1 MLRPQAARL
10 LAIDREGAG
19 TRLLLLARD
28 EAVVGS
34 AEGSPLHLPDPSVTF
49 RHATIRYAR
58 GRYHVVDL
66 KSAQGTFVNGRRIR
80 RRQALKHGDVIRF
93 GGATPY
99 RFIDPDALK
108 RQRWR
113 RVLRATAVIAILV
126 AFGLVDHFEHW
137 NLLSLTTAKQMVA
150 WVDSHATPK
159 PVEAPTAPI
168 AKVASAPAPAASI
181 ARASSTP
188 AALIARAPSTPAAVA
203 SIASVAAPVPAPAPK
218 SSAPSSTAELA
229 AASAPP
235 WLERINFYRAGL
247 GLDPIRDN
255 PQLSAGAAAH
265 ARYLLINFGE
275 DMRSAKPMS
284 GDAYAETPGKSGY
297 TTIGAAAAR
306 NLQLAWGCSSYDV
319 TQQVDRWIE
328 GPFHRFAVFDPDLA
342 EAGYG
347 EAEKEG
353 CWVAA
358 LRLPPAPEDQQPYPR
373 AIEFPPDRADV
384 ALDWIGLE
392 APDPLESCPGYS
404 RPVGLPLTL
413 QLGQLVDTKLTEH
426 SLMEDGKPIESCAFD
441 ADSYRNHIHSSQ
453 VFGHWNLR
461 DAGAVVIV
469 PRSPLKPGA
478 HYSVSITADGKTY
491 AWSFTVADATTFGAI
506 AKLPK
511 PAPVAA
517 ALEAEPTETESLPRP
532 PPAPR
537 TARLKH
543 RATPAPEAMASMSGP
558 AEYVATVPS
567 PSPTA
572 EETPAAVGSSSDWLT
587 VLNAYRTRLGVPPV
601 EEDPKL
607 SAGCLA
613 HAKYLMTNYHPP
625 FGNVGGKM
633 HEEDQSKPS
642 YSAAGLKAARASD
655 VMFTPAMRTTD
666 TQRTTR
672 AIEVWISGPF
682 HRPQLVNP
690 DLKRAGFG
698 EYCVGTYCAM
708 VLDPISD
715 LHLASRGYT
724 FAHPL
729 EVPPE
734 GVTVKPSG
742 FRGEWPDPLSACPGY
757 STDQLTITFQLGTNL
772 PAKITDAHL
781 TQTTGAAAGT
791 IVDTCA
797 YDHQTYTNPDAGTQ
811 AHARALLG
819 AFGEV
824 VMIVRDPLAGGETY
838 RVAMT
843 VNGKPYTWSFRAAR

>member
-1 MLRPQAARL
+1 MRRPQAARL

-19 TRLLLLARD
+19 KRLLLLARD

-93 GGATPY
+93 GSATPY

-108 RQRWR
+108 RRRWR
-113 RVLRATAVIAILV
+113 RIIRASAVIALLFAV
-126 AFGLVDHFEHW
+126 GLLDHFEKW
-137 NLLSLTTAKQMVA
+137 NLLSLATVSEMVA
-150 WVDSHATPK
+150 WVDSHAASK
-159 PVEAPTAPI
+159 PVEAPSAPI
-168 AKVASAPAPAASI
+168 AKAASTPAPAASI

-188 AALIARAPSTPAAVA
+188 AASIARAPSTPAAVA
-203 SIASVAAPVPAPAPK
+203 SVARIAALAPAVAPK
-218 SSAPSSTAELA
+218 SIRPSPTTKLVA
-229 AASAPP
+229 APP
-235 WLERINFYRAGL
+235 WLERMNFYRAGL
-247 GLDPIRDN
+247 GLDPISEN

-284 GDAYAETPGKSGY
+284 GDAYAEKPGKAGY
-297 TTIGAAAAR
+297 TTVGAAAAR
-306 NLQLAWGCSSYDV
+306 NLQLAWGCSPYDV
-319 TQQVDRWIE
+319 TQQIDRWIE

-358 LRLPPAPEDQQPYPR
+358 LRLPPAPEEQQPYPR
-373 AIEFPPDRADV
+373 AIEFPPDRANV
-384 ALDWIGLE
+384 ALDWVGLE
-392 APDPLESCPGYS
+392 SPDPLESCPGYS

-413 QLGQLVDTKLTEH
+413 QLGRLVDTKLTAT
-426 SLMEDGKPIESCAFD
+426 SLMEDGKPIEHCAFD

-453 VFGHWNLR
+453 EFGHWNLR

-469 PRSPLKPGA
+469 PRSPLQPGS

-506 AKLPK
+506 TKFPK
-511 PAPVAA
+511 PAPIAA
-517 ALEAEPTETESLPRP
+517 ASPETEPTTTEALP
-532 PPAPR
+532 PPPPPPS

-558 AEYVATVPS
+558 AEYVAAVPS

-572 EETPAAVGSSSDWLT
+572 EETPAVVGSSPDWLT

-601 EEDPKL
+601 EEDPGL

-633 HEEDQSKPS
+633 HEEQESMPG
-642 YSAAGLKAARASD
+642 YSATGLKAARVSD
-655 VMFTPAMRTTD
+655 VIFTPVMRTTD
-666 TQRTTR
+666 AQRKTR

-690 DLKRAGFG
+690 ELKRAGFG
-698 EYCVGTYCAM
+698 EYCEGTYCAM

-715 LHLASRGYT
+715 LPLASRGYT

-729 EVPPE
+729 EVPPD
-734 GVTVKPSG
+734 GVTVKPSR
-742 FRGEWPDPLSACPGY
+742 FSGEWPDPLSACPGY

-791 IVDTCA
+791 IVETCA
-797 YDHQTYTNPDAGTQ
+797 YDYQTYTNPDAGTQ
-811 AHARALLG
+811 AHARAMLD

-824 VMIVRDPLAGGETY
+824 VMVVRDPLAGGETY

-843 VNGKPYTWSFRAAR
+843 VNGKPYSWSFTAAR

>member
-34 AEGSPLHLPDPSVTF
+34 AEGSPLHLPDPSVTL

-58 GRYHVVDL
+58 GRYYVADL
-66 KSAQGTFVNGRRIR
+66 KSTQGTFVNGRRIR

-113 RVLRATAVIAILV
+113 RIGRATAVIAILL
-126 AFGLVDHFEHW
+126 AFVLLDHLENW
-137 NLLSLTTAKQMVA
+137 NLLSLTTAKEIVA
-150 WVDSHATPK
+150 WLEPHATPK
-159 PVEAPTAPI
+159 PIAAPSAPI
-168 AKVASAPAPAASI
+168 AKVASTPAPAVSI

-188 AALIARAPSTPAAVA
+188 AVIARARRTPAPVA
-203 SIASVAAPVPAPAPK
+203 SIARVAAPAPAPK
-218 SSAPSSTAELA
+218 RPKSSPTTKLFAVPM
-229 AASAPP
+229 PP
-235 WLERINFYRAGL
+235 WLERMNFYRAGL
-247 GLDPIRDN
+247 GLDPIREN
-255 PQLSAGAAAH
+255 SQLSAGAAAH

-284 GDAYAETPGKSGY
+284 GVAYTETPGKSGY
-297 TTIGAAAAR
+297 TTVGAAAAR

-319 TQQVDRWIE
+319 TQQIDRWIE

-347 EAEKEG
+347 EAEKDG

-358 LRLPPAPEDQQPYPR
+358 LRLPPSPEEQQPYPR
-373 AIEFPPDRADV
+373 AIEFPPDRANV
-384 ALDWIGLE
+384 ALDWVGLE
-392 APDPLESCPGYS
+392 APDPLESCPGFS

-413 QLGQLVDTKLTEH
+413 QLGRLVDTKLTAH
-426 SLMEDGKPIESCAFD
+426 SLTENGKPIEHCIFD

-453 VFGHWNLR
+453 VFGYWNLR

-469 PRSPLKPGA
+469 PRSPLQPGSQ
-478 HYSVSITADGKTY
+478 YSVSITADGKPYT
-491 AWSFTVADATTFGAI
+491 WSFTVTDVTKFGAI
-506 AKLPK
+506 ARFPK
-511 PAPVAA
+511 AAPSAASPETEPTEAA
-517 ALEAEPTETESLPRP
+517 ALP
-532 PPAPR
+532 PPPPPSR
-537 TARLKH
+537 TTRLEH

-558 AEYVATVPS
+558 AEYVAAVPS

-572 EETPAAVGSSSDWLT
+572 EETPAAAGSSSDWLT
-587 VLNAYRTRLGVPPV
+587 VLNAYRARLGVPPV
-601 EEDPKL
+601 EEDPRL

-613 HAKYLMTNYHPP
+613 HAKYLMTNYDPP

-633 HEEDQSKPS
+633 HDEEQSMPG
-642 YSAAGLKAARASD
+642 YSASGLKAARASD
-655 VMFTPAMRTTD
+655 VIFTPATRTTD
-666 TQRTTR
+666 AQRTTR

-698 EYCVGTYCAM
+698 EYCVGSYCAM

-715 LHLASRGYT
+715 LHPAYRGYA

-729 EVPPE
+729 EVPPD

-791 IVDTCA
+791 IVETCS
-797 YDHQTYTNPDAGTQ
+797 YDYQTYTNPDAGTQ
-811 AHARALLG
+811 AHARAMLD

-824 VMIVRDPLAGGETY
+824 VMIVRDPLAAGETY
-838 RVAMT
+838 RVAMN
-843 VNGKPYTWSFRAAR
+843 VNGKPYTWSFTAAR